1 MIIMEEP
8 LRLLSPDFG
17 LMLWQ
22 IFVAFL
28 LLTGLAAIIDIAFHK
43 FEKNQKAIWLLICVF
58 VPFGGVM
65 YFSVGRKQRILN

>member
-8 LRLLSPDFG
+8 LRLLSPDAG

-28 LLTGLAAIIDIAFHK
+28 LFTGLAIDIAFHK

-58 VPFGGVM
+58 VPFGGVV
-65 YFSVGRKQRILN
+65 YFALGRKQRILN

>member
-8 LRLLSPDFG
+8 LRLLSPDAG

-28 LLTGLAAIIDIAFHK
+28 LFTGLAAIIDIAFHK

-58 VPFGGVM
+58 VPFGGVV
-65 YFSVGRKQRILN
+65 YFALGRKQRIFN

>member
-8 LRLLSPDFG
+8 LRLLSPDAG

-28 LLTGLAAIIDIAFHK
+28 LFIKLIAIIDIAFRK
-43 FEKNQKAIWLLICVF
+43 FEKNQKAIWLLICIF
-58 VPFGGVM
+58 VPFGELI
-65 YFSVGRKQRILN
+65 YFAIGRKQRILN